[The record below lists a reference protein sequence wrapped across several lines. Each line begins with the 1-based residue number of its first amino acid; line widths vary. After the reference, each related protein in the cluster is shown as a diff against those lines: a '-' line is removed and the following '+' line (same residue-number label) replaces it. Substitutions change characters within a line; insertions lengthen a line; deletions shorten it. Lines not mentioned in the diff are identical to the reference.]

1 MGIAQHA
8 YAMDGTTR
16 ATPNKRPTR
25 KAVLNMTLSLQKK
38 CLNAEELD
46 INKPDSAGSPIVE
59 TG

>member
-1 MGIAQHA
+1 
-8 YAMDGTTR
+8 
-16 ATPNKRPTR
+16 
-25 KAVLNMTLSLQKK
+25 LNMTLSLQKK